1 MARKTKR
8 VKLYGLKVS
17 PGLGMGKVCVI
28 GEALKAPRWR
38 IAPDQ
43 VQTELQRLA
52 EAIAAARRELRSIR
66 DDLQERVGKREA
78 DIFDAHLLF
87 LDDPYLR
94 EGIRKRVVQEHLNV
108 EAAVEDVIQESAKKL
123 SGVKDGYLRERAQDI
138 LDVGERLLHH
148 LLGEKQRCLVDEESD
163 LVLVANQ
170 LKPANTA
177 HLDRDKIKGVVTER
191 GGPTSHAAILARS
204 LGVPMVTG
212 IRQIVETATLGSLAI
227 VDGYRGQVIL
237 NPLARDIELF
247 RRRQEELALQFAEEE
262 QLKALESLTADGRRV
277 HLLANIASDEEVNL
291 ALAKGAEGIGL
302 YRTEIHFLDR
312 EELPREEEQFQ
323 YYRRVVEKMA
333 PRPVV
338 IRTLDLG
345 GDKMARFF
353 PIPPEDN
360 PYLGLRAI
368 RISLAFPEVFLEQLR
383 ALLRAGG
390 YGDLRILLPMVTTVE
405 EVEAARGLLE
415 KAKEQLRS
423 RGEPF
428 AERVPLGAMIEVPSA
443 AVIVRD
449 LLKVVDFLS
458 VGTNDLIQYTLA
470 VDRSNVEVSRLYEAL
485 NPAVLRLLADLRV
498 AAEEAGK
505 EIGICG
511 EMAGDTRYTAL
522 LVGLGYTELSMSPF
536 FIPQVKR
543 VVRSLNYSKA
553 RRVAARI
560 LEMSRVT
567 SIRRALQ
574 NFARQGK

>member
-1 MARKTKR
+1 MAKRTKR

-28 GEALKAPRWR
+28 GEALKAPRWK
-38 IAPDQ
+38 ITPDQ
-43 VQTELQRLA
+43 VPQELKRLE
-52 EAIAAARRELRSIR
+52 EAIARARVELQAIR
-66 DDLQERVGKREA
+66 DDLRERVGKRES

-94 EGIRKRVVQEHLNV
+94 EGIEKKVAREHLNV
-108 EAAVEDVIQESAKKL
+108 EAALEDVIQESARKL
-123 SGVKDGYLRERAQDI
+123 ATVKDGYLRERAQDI

-163 LVLVANQ
+163 LVLVADQ

-177 HLDRDKIKGVVTER
+177 HLDRRKIKGVVTER

-212 IRQIVETATLGSLAI
+212 IRQVVETATLGSLAI

-237 NPLARDIELF
+237 NPLSRDIELY

-262 QLKALESLTADGRRV
+262 QLKALESATADGRRV
-277 HLLANIASDEEVNL
+277 HLLANIASDEEVDL

-312 EELPREEEQFQ
+312 EDLPGEDEQFEH
-323 YYRRVVEKMA
+323 YRRVVEKMA

-368 RISLAFPEVFLEQLR
+368 RISLAFPDLFLVQLR
-383 ALLRAGG
+383 ALLRAGV
-390 YGDLRILLPMVTTVE
+390 YGNLRILLPMVTTVE

-423 RGEPF
+423 RGQRF
-428 AERVPLGAMIEVPSA
+428 AESVPLGAMIEVPSA

-470 VDRSNVEVSRLYEAL
+470 VDRSNVEVSGLYEAL
-485 NPAVLRLLADLRV
+485 SPAVLRLLADLRT

-543 VVRSLNYSKA
+543 VVRSLDYTKA
-553 RRVAARI
+553 RRVAQRI
-560 LEMSRVT
+560 LEMSKVR

-574 NFARQGK
+574 NFARQQK

>member
-1 MARKTKR
+1 MTRKTKR

-38 IAPDQ
+38 ISPEQ
-43 VQTELQRLA
+43 VPGELQRL
-52 EAIAAARRELRSIR
+52 EDAIAKARQELQSIR
-66 DDLQERVGKREA
+66 DDLRERVGKREA

-94 EGIRKRVVQEHLNV
+94 DGIRKRVTQDHLNV
-108 EAAVEDVIQESAKKL
+108 EAALEDVIQESAKKL
-123 SGVKDGYLRERAQDI
+123 SSVKDGYLRERAQDI
-138 LDVGERLLHH
+138 LDVGDRLLHH
-148 LLGEKQRCLVDEESD
+148 LLGEKQRCLVDEEND
-163 LVLVANQ
+163 LVLVADQ

-177 HLDRDKIKGVVTER
+177 HLDRNKIKGVVTER

-262 QLKALESLTADGRRV
+262 QLKALESATADGRRV

-312 EELPREEEQFQ
+312 EELPREEEQFEH
-323 YYRRVVEKMA
+323 YRRVVEKMA

-368 RISLAFPEVFLEQLR
+368 RISLAFPDVFLEQLR
-383 ALLRAGG
+383 ALLRAGR

-405 EVEAARGLLE
+405 EVEEARGLLE
-415 KAKEQLRS
+415 KAKEQLRN
-423 RGEPF
+423 RGEKY

-485 NPAVLRLLADLRV
+485 NPAVLRLLADLRA

-511 EMAGDTRYTAL
+511 EMAGDTRYTAW
-522 LVGLGYTELSMSPF
+522 LGWATPSS
-536 FIPQVKR
+536 
-543 VVRSLNYSKA
+543 A
-553 RRVAARI
+553 
-560 LEMSRVT
+560 
-567 SIRRALQ
+567 
-574 NFARQGK
+574 

>member
-1 MARKTKR
+1 MAGRSFFGVPDREFADRERARRGKSVAKRTKR

-28 GEALKAPRWR
+28 GEALKAPRWK
-38 IAPDQ
+38 ITPDQ
-43 VQTELQRLA
+43 VPQELKRLE
-52 EAIAAARRELRSIR
+52 EAIARARVELQAIR
-66 DDLQERVGKREA
+66 DDLRERVGKRES

-94 EGIRKRVVQEHLNV
+94 EGIEKKVAREHLNV
-108 EAAVEDVIQESAKKL
+108 EAALEDVIQESARKL
-123 SGVKDGYLRERAQDI
+123 ATVKDGYLRERAQDI

-163 LVLVANQ
+163 LVLVADQ

-177 HLDRDKIKGVVTER
+177 HLDRRKIKGVVTER

-237 NPLARDIELF
+237 NPLSRDIELY

-262 QLKALESLTADGRRV
+262 QLKALVSATSDGRRV
-277 HLLANIASDEEVNL
+277 HLLANIASDEEVDL

-312 EELPREEEQFQ
+312 EDLPGEDEQFEH
-323 YYRRVVEKMA
+323 YRRVVEKMA

-368 RISLAFPEVFLEQLR
+368 RISLAFPDLFLVQLR
-383 ALLRAGG
+383 ALLRAGV
-390 YGDLRILLPMVTTVE
+390 YGNLRILLPMVTTVE

-423 RGEPF
+423 RGQRF
-428 AERVPLGAMIEVPSA
+428 AESVPLGAMIEVPSA

-470 VDRSNVEVSRLYEAL
+470 VDRSNVEVSGLYEAL
-485 NPAVLRLLADLRV
+485 SPAVLRLLADLRT

-522 LVGLGYTELSMSPF
+522 LVGL
-536 FIPQVKR
+536 
-543 VVRSLNYSKA
+543 
-553 RRVAARI
+553 
-560 LEMSRVT
+560 
-567 SIRRALQ
+567 
-574 NFARQGK
+574 

>member
-1 MARKTKR
+1 MTRKTKR

-38 IAPDQ
+38 ISPEQ
-43 VQTELQRLA
+43 VPGELQRL
-52 EAIAAARRELRSIR
+52 EDAIAKARQELQNIR
-66 DDLQERVGKREA
+66 DDLRERVGKREA

-94 EGIRKRVVQEHLNV
+94 DGIRKRVTQDHLNV
-108 EAAVEDVIQESAKKL
+108 EAALEDVIQESAKKL
-123 SGVKDGYLRERAQDI
+123 SSVKDGYLRERAQDI
-138 LDVGERLLHH
+138 LDVGDRLLHH
-148 LLGEKQRCLVDEESD
+148 LLGEKQRCLVDEEND
-163 LVLVANQ
+163 LVLVADQ

-177 HLDRDKIKGVVTER
+177 HLDRNKIKGVVTER

-262 QLKALESLTADGRRV
+262 QLKALESATADGRRV

-312 EELPREEEQFQ
+312 EELPREEEQFEH
-323 YYRRVVEKMA
+323 YRRVVEKMA

-368 RISLAFPEVFLEQLR
+368 RISLAFPDVFLEQLR
-383 ALLRAGG
+383 ALLRAGR

-405 EVEAARGLLE
+405 EVEEARGLLE
-415 KAKEQLRS
+415 KAKEQLRN
-423 RGEPF
+423 RGEKY

-485 NPAVLRLLADLRV
+485 NPAVLRLLADLRA

-553 RRVAARI
+553 RQVAGRI
-560 LEMSRVT
+560 LEMSKVT

-574 NFARQGK
+574 NFARQQR

>member
-1 MARKTKR
+1 MTRRTKR

-38 IAPDQ
+38 VSPEQ
-43 VQTELQRLA
+43 VPAELQRL
-52 EAIAAARRELRSIR
+52 EDAIAKARQELQSIR
-66 DDLQERVGKREA
+66 DDLRERVGKREA

-87 LDDPYLR
+87 LDDPYLGD
-94 EGIRKRVVQEHLNV
+94 GIRKKVTQDHLNV
-108 EAAVEDVIQESAKKL
+108 EAALEDVIQESARRL
-123 SGVKDGYLRERAQDI
+123 SSVKDGYLRERAQDI
-138 LDVGERLLHH
+138 LDVGERLLHY

-163 LVLVANQ
+163 LVLVADQ

-177 HLDRDKIKGVVTER
+177 HLDRNKIKGVVTER

-212 IRQIVETATLGSLAI
+212 IRQIVEKATLGSLAI

-247 RRRQEELALQFAEEE
+247 RRRREELALQFAEEE
-262 QLKALESLTADGRRV
+262 QLKALESTTADGRRV

-312 EELPREEEQFQ
+312 EELPREEEQFEH
-323 YYRRVVEKMA
+323 YRRVVEKMA

-368 RISLAFPEVFLEQLR
+368 RISLAFPDLFLEQLR
-383 ALLRAGG
+383 ALLRAGR

-405 EVEAARGLLE
+405 EVEEARGLLE
-415 KAKEQLRS
+415 KAKEQLRN
-423 RGEPF
+423 RGEKY

-485 NPAVLRLLADLRV
+485 NPAVLRLLADLRA

-553 RRVAARI
+553 RRVAGRI
-560 LEMSRVT
+560 LEMSKVT

-574 NFARQGK
+574 NFARQQR

>member
-1 MARKTKR
+1 MAKRTKR

-28 GEALKAPRWR
+28 GEALKAPRWK
-38 IAPDQ
+38 ITPDQ
-43 VQTELQRLA
+43 VPQELKRLE
-52 EAIAAARRELRSIR
+52 EAIARARVELQAIR
-66 DDLQERVGKREA
+66 DDLRERVGKRES

-94 EGIRKRVVQEHLNV
+94 EGIEKKVAREHLNV
-108 EAAVEDVIQESAKKL
+108 EAALEDVIQESARKL
-123 SGVKDGYLRERAQDI
+123 ATVKDGYLRERAQDI

-163 LVLVANQ
+163 LVLVADQ

-177 HLDRDKIKGVVTER
+177 HLDRRKIKGVVTER

-237 NPLARDIELF
+237 NPLSRDIELY

-262 QLKALESLTADGRRV
+262 QLKALVSATSDGRRV
-277 HLLANIASDEEVNL
+277 HLLANIASDEEVDL

-312 EELPREEEQFQ
+312 EDLPGEDEQFEH
-323 YYRRVVEKMA
+323 YRRVVEKMA

-368 RISLAFPEVFLEQLR
+368 RISLAFPDLFLVQLR
-383 ALLRAGG
+383 ALLRAGV
-390 YGDLRILLPMVTTVE
+390 YGNLRILLPMVTTVE

-423 RGEPF
+423 RGQRF
-428 AERVPLGAMIEVPSA
+428 AESVPLGAMIEVPSA

-470 VDRSNVEVSRLYEAL
+470 VDRSNVEVSGLYEAL
-485 NPAVLRLLADLRV
+485 SPAVLRLLADLRT

-543 VVRSLNYSKA
+543 VVRSLDYTKA
-553 RRVAARI
+553 RRVAQRI
-560 LEMSRVT
+560 LEMSKVR

-574 NFARQGK
+574 NFAKQQK

>member
-1 MARKTKR
+1 MAKRTKR

-28 GEALKAPRWR
+28 GEALKAPRWK
-38 IAPDQ
+38 ITPDQ
-43 VQTELQRLA
+43 VPQELKRLE
-52 EAIAAARRELRSIR
+52 EAIARARVELQAIR
-66 DDLQERVGKREA
+66 DDLRERVGKRES

-94 EGIRKRVVQEHLNV
+94 EGIEKKVAREHLNV
-108 EAAVEDVIQESAKKL
+108 EAALEDVIQESARKL
-123 SGVKDGYLRERAQDI
+123 ATVKDGYLRERAQDI

-163 LVLVANQ
+163 LVLVADQ

-177 HLDRDKIKGVVTER
+177 HLDRRKIKGVVTER

-237 NPLARDIELF
+237 NPLSRDIELY

-262 QLKALESLTADGRRV
+262 QLKALVSATSDGRRV
-277 HLLANIASDEEVNL
+277 HLLANIASDEEVDL

-312 EELPREEEQFQ
+312 EDLPGEDEQFEH
-323 YYRRVVEKMA
+323 YRRVVEKMA

-368 RISLAFPEVFLEQLR
+368 RISLAFPDLFLVQLR
-383 ALLRAGG
+383 ALLRAGV
-390 YGDLRILLPMVTTVE
+390 YGNLRILLPMVTTVE

-423 RGEPF
+423 RGLRF
-428 AERVPLGAMIEVPSA
+428 AESVPLGAMIEVPSA

-470 VDRSNVEVSRLYEAL
+470 VDRGNVEVSGLYEAL
-485 NPAVLRLLADLRV
+485 SPAVLRLLADLRT

-543 VVRSLNYSKA
+543 VVRSLDYTKA
-553 RRVAARI
+553 RRVAQRI
-560 LEMSRVT
+560 LEMSKVR

-574 NFARQGK
+574 NFAKQQK